1 MTSETNVDGAQL
13 PPREASPAKVAK
25 DGQHSKDDDDDPQP
39 GHAILSLGACRDST
53 ASRPVF
59 ARVRG
64 LRREWNGSR
73 SSPPPSS

>member
-1 MTSETNVDGAQL
+1 MTSETNVDGTRL

-25 DGQHSKDDDDDPQP
+25 EGQQDKDDDDDPKP

-59 ARVRG
+59 ARVA
-64 LRREWNGSR
+64 
-73 SSPPPSS
+73 